1 MVAMAVAVL
10 QLRRQVGGVDDGA
23 GGESTGTFQ
32 AILELAD
39 VARPV
44 ISHHHAHGVFADG
57 ALEAGGAIDAIE
69 KMFDQHRNVSFALAQ
84 RWDAN
89 VDDVETEE
97 EVFAEAALVNR
108 SLQVAVGG
116 GEHTNVDG
124 NGAGGADRANLFFLK
139 GTEELGLE

>member
-1 MVAMAVAVL
+1 MRAVISLSPFSCSRAERMVCLSISAMGTMPLRGDAGMAAMAVAVL

-39 VARPV
+39 VAGPV

-69 KMFDQHRNVSFALAQ
+69 KMFDQHRNVSF
-84 RWDAN
+84 
-89 VDDVETEE
+89 
-97 EVFAEAALVNR
+97 
-108 SLQVAVGG
+108 
-116 GEHTNVDG
+116 
-124 NGAGGADRANLFFLK
+124 
-139 GTEELGLE
+139 